1 MFMDYGF
8 LHEVS
13 ILGYFIEFISPEVP
27 DDAMDDTH
35 TQKMNVFS
43 DLCGILIA
51 INTVA
56 TVSGESKIYEVGE
69 QSN

>member
-35 TQKMNVFS
+35 TQK
-43 DLCGILIA
+43 
-51 INTVA
+51 
-56 TVSGESKIYEVGE
+56 
-69 QSN
+69 